1 MVETSI
7 VEKKHQISN
16 LVRQKVTQLLTEKES
31 LTDIAKRLH
40 VSTSTVYH
48 KLEQFTFKEHK
59 EQLPTVMFWDEQ
71 DTVYYDEYVRS
82 LYATSSKTF
91 CQTLSINKVVK
102 KTLLD
107 ISFSSP
113 TTVDKQT
120 KKARQSLASKTI
132 LRQ

>member
-1 MVETSI
+1 MAKTSI
-7 VEKKHQISN
+7 DEKKHQISN

-40 VSTSTVYH
+40 DSTCTFYH
-48 KLEQFTFKEHK
+48 KLDQFTFKEHK

-91 CQTLSINKVVK
+91 CQTLSIN
-102 KTLLD
+102 
-107 ISFSSP
+107 
-113 TTVDKQT
+113 
-120 KKARQSLASKTI
+120 
-132 LRQ
+132 

>member
-16 LVRQKVTQLLTEKES
+16 LVRQKVKQLLQKVKQLLTEKGS
-31 LTDIAKRLH
+31 LTDIAKKLH

-48 KLEQFTFKEHK
+48 KLDQFTFKEHK
-59 EQLPTVMFWDEQ
+59 EQLPTVMSWDEQ

-91 CQTLSINKVVK
+91 CQTL
-102 KTLLD
+102 
-107 ISFSSP
+107 
-113 TTVDKQT
+113 TTVDK
-120 KKARQSLASKTI
+120 
-132 LRQ
+132 

>member
-7 VEKKHQISN
+7 DEKKHQISN

-40 VSTSTVYH
+40 DSTCTFYH
-48 KLEQFTFKEHK
+48 KLDQFTFKEHK

-91 CQTLSINKVVK
+91 CQTLSIN
-102 KTLLD
+102 
-107 ISFSSP
+107 
-113 TTVDKQT
+113 
-120 KKARQSLASKTI
+120 
-132 LRQ
+132 

>member
-7 VEKKHQISN
+7 DEKKHQISN

-40 VSTSTVYH
+40 DATCTFYH
-48 KLEQFTFKEHK
+48 KLDQFTFKEHK

-91 CQTLSINKVVK
+91 CQTLSIN
-102 KTLLD
+102 
-107 ISFSSP
+107 
-113 TTVDKQT
+113 
-120 KKARQSLASKTI
+120 
-132 LRQ
+132 